1 MKKAISYISRLFGG
15 SLRPVLAVICGYAAI
30 CGMCGIFSRLVL
42 SGVIPYEYITVYSAA
57 SEFFGVAAAAV
68 IFGRRR
74 GKIIFN
80 AVLTWAVMMAGI
92 MVLGAVFFEGGL
104 DPRSAIFISAAALSG
119 SLSGCIL
126 SNLR

>member
-30 CGMCGIFSRLVL
+30 CGMCCIFSRLVL
-42 SGVIPYEYITVYSAA
+42 SGVIPYEYITAYSAA
-57 SEFFGVAAAAV
+57 SEFFGVAAASG